1 MALSFFGQR
10 GDGMDVG
17 WFGRDAAQPISEPPG
32 QSAVRS
38 SQRSLR
44 LGLALGSGAARG
56 WAHIGVLQALQEAG
70 IVPDIIA
77 GCSVGAVV
85 GGCHAAGKLDH
96 IESFARSLTKRRI
109 LGLLDFQLAGAGLI
123 GGERLRRLLE
133 RDLGSLTIND
143 LPQQFAAVST
153 EIATGHEVW
162 LTKGSLVDAIRASYA
177 LPGIFEPVTS
187 GGRVLMDGALVNPI
201 PVTLARALGADVVLC
216 VNLNGDPRSRGTV
229 IPAHGCDRDLQPTV
243 PVAPGWWS
251 RLQARRR
258 MTEAMQSRP
267 AFRIGRPASILT
279 DAFNI
284 AQDRIARSRL
294 AGDPPDLMISPRL
307 AEIGLFEFHRAAEAI
322 SLGHAATRKLLP
334 EIHEV
339 LDVHASNQ

>member
-1 MALSFFGQR
+1 MGV
-10 GDGMDVG
+10 D
-17 WFGRDAAQPISEPPG
+17 WFGRDIAQPVLEPPDELLV
-32 QSAVRS
+32 QSSERP
-38 SQRSLR
+38 LR

-56 WAHIGVLQALQEAG
+56 WAHIGVLQALLDAG
-70 IVPDIIA
+70 IVPGIIA

-85 GGCHAAGKLDH
+85 GGCHAAGKLDAV
-96 IESFARSLTKRRI
+96 EDFARSLTKRRI

-123 GGERLRRLLE
+123 SGERLRLLLE
-133 RDLGSLTIND
+133 RDLGPLTIDD
-143 LPQQFAAVST
+143 LKLRFAAVST

-162 LTKGSLVDAIRASYA
+162 LTQGSLVDAIRASYA
-177 LPGIFEPVTS
+177 LPGIFEPVVS

-201 PVTLARALGADVVLC
+201 PVTLARALGADVVIC

-229 IPAHGCDRDLQPTV
+229 IPAHGCDRDPQPPV
-243 PVAPGWWS
+243 PMATGWWS

-258 MTEAMQSRP
+258 ISEALHARP
-267 AFRIGRPASILT
+267 AIRVKRPASILT

-307 AEIGLFEFHRAAEAI
+307 AEIGLFEFHRAAETI
-322 SLGHAATRKLLP
+322 NLGQAATKKLLP
-334 EIHEV
+334 EIQEV
-339 LDVHASNQ
+339 LAIHAASH